1 MSYEKAIITGIRQI
15 VKKETGEVHNFVEVE
30 VLQTHQIYMTAEALK
45 QLPVY
50 EKIKGKQVLIPV
62 SWGEYKGK
70 PSLSFVDDCVPL
82 PLPQRQ

>member
-1 MSYEKAIITGIRQI
+1 MSYERARIIGVRQI
-15 VKKETGEVHNFVEVE
+15 TKKETGEIHNFLEIE
-30 VLQTHQIYMTAEALK
+30 VLQSHSIYMTPEALK

-50 EKIKGKQVLIPV
+50 ERVKGKEVLIPV